1 MSGNAALA
9 AAKRRRN
16 PIEPPQASQP
26 QLNRQTNPYDN
37 GLKKNQNAGTIHPF
51 KLALEHDKQIFI
63 LERKLELL
71 EQNGLSSESDGVS
84 EELENMVRNSSSEV
98 KLLKAGLQKQQK
110 SIQELNTLVT
120 SLRGKLANQDSLI
133 DKLTEELAN
142 MSTTPVT
149 VGTSGTALASESV
162 SESASSSSVTF
173 TVKESAEEN
182 EES

>member
-71 EQNGLSSESDGVS
+71 EQNGVSSESGGVS
-84 EELENMVRNSSSEV
+84 DELENMVRNSSSEV

-173 TVKESAEEN
+173 TVKESAEES
-182 EES
+182 EE

>member
-26 QLNRQTNPYDN
+26 QLNRQTNSYDN
-37 GLKKNQNAGTIHPF
+37 GLKKNPNAGTIHPF

-71 EQNGLSSESDGVS
+71 EQNGVSSESGGVS

-98 KLLKAGLQKQQK
+98 KLLKASLQKQQK
-110 SIQELNTLVT
+110 SIQELTTLVT

-149 VGTSGTALASESV
+149 VGTASASESV

-182 EES
+182 EE

>member
-1 MSGNAALA
+1 MSGTAALA

-16 PIEPPQASQP
+16 PIELQQASQP
-26 QLNRQTNPYDN
+26 QLNRQTNSYDN
-37 GLKKNQNAGTIHPF
+37 GLKKNPNSGTIHPF

-71 EQNGLSSESDGVS
+71 EQNGLSSESGGVS
-84 EELENMVRNSSSEV
+84 EELENMVRNNSSEV
-98 KLLKAGLQKQQK
+98 KLLKASLQKQQK

-149 VGTSGTALASESV
+149 VGTSDTESV
-162 SESASSSSVTF
+162 SASASSSTVTF
-173 TVKESAEEN
+173 TVKESAEES
-182 EES
+182 EEQ